1 MIMKQ
6 ISLQL
11 VSITKWKYYLSLIV
25 CILFSSTGN
34 VFAQTSHDITYNLI
48 FHDLYGN
55 NLSER
60 GIEII
65 EQIELDDWWSVR
77 IITSMSSGKKVGV
90 IVIGELHAAVVLPYE
105 LNDLLASLNTMMSLV
120 EEKKPKKELKNEAYL
135 YVTKYTRTPFG
146 VISSKAG
153 RWKDHGPDEIID
165 SRLLGSTYSKLERAK
180 KIFEDYEI
188 SNWES
193 DIDPNVTDVYELCQT
208 LSKTLYRIESFM
220 PVTRLLPSHHGP
232 IVPN

>member
-1 MIMKQ
+1 MKPRNLKLAT
-6 ISLQL
+6 IN
-11 VSITKWKYYLSLIV
+11 KWKYFLSLII
-25 CILFSSTGN
+25 CLLFSTTGV
-34 VFAQTSHDITYNLI
+34 VFAQTSYDLTYNLI

-105 LNDLLASLNTMMSLV
+105 LDDLLASLNTMMSLA
-120 EEKKPKKELKNEAYL
+120 KGKDPKSGLMKEAYR
-135 YVTKYTRTPFG
+135 YRTKYTRTLFG
-146 VISSKAG
+146 VISSESG
-153 RWKDHGPDEIID
+153 RWKDYGPDEIID

-180 KIFEDYEI
+180 KILEDYGI
-188 SNWES
+188 SNWKS
-193 DIDPNVTDVYELCQT
+193 DIDPNVTDVYDLCHS
-208 LSKTLYRIESFM
+208 LSKSLDRIECFI
-220 PVTRLLPSHHGP
+220 P
-232 IVPN
+232 

>member
-1 MIMKQ
+1 MKPRNLKLAT
-6 ISLQL
+6 IN
-11 VSITKWKYYLSLIV
+11 KWKYFLSLII
-25 CILFSSTGN
+25 CLLFSTTGV
-34 VFAQTSHDITYNLI
+34 VFAQTSYDLTYNLI

-105 LNDLLASLNTMMSLV
+105 LDDLLASLNTMMSLA
-120 EEKKPKKELKNEAYL
+120 KGKDPKSGLTKEAYR
-135 YVTKYTRTPFG
+135 YRTKYTRTLFG
-146 VISSKAG
+146 VISSKSG
-153 RWKDHGPDEIID
+153 RWKDYGPDEIID

-193 DIDPNVTDVYELCQT
+193 DIDPNVTDVYDLCHS
-208 LSKTLYRIESFM
+208 LSKSLDRIECFI
-220 PVTRLLPSHHGP
+220 P
-232 IVPN
+232 